1 MEGYLGDEPNRG
13 LWGRT
18 WWNEGEKGDTT
29 TQTFCTEPIVIP
41 SGLTVSDIQAR
52 AWFENI
58 YSRSDD
64 EIYSPFGSAG
74 QRSIPV
80 AVDAGSPTDTVAV
93 DVGLGKVFSLHSD
106 TDYIILNPVGAPY
119 GGQVLVFQLSGTG
132 SPTLDTGFRLMD
144 GMTIDKSTGRD
155 YLGAIY
161 NADTA
166 EWDTFW
172 QKGTDETSPP

>member
-1 MEGYLGDEPNRG
+1 
-13 LWGRT
+13 
-18 WWNEGEKGDTT
+18 
-29 TQTFCTEPIVIP
+29 VIP

-80 AVDAGSPTDTVAV
+80 TLVSDPSGDSVTV

-106 TDYIILNPVGAPY
+106 SDYTILNPTGNPY

-132 SPTLDTGFRLMD
+132 VPTLDTDFRLMD
-144 GMTIDKSTGRD
+144 GMTVDKSTGRD

-161 NADTA
+161 NADAA

>member
-41 SGLTVSDIQAR
+41 SGLTVAEIQAR

-64 EIYSPFGSAG
+64 DIYSPFGSAG
-74 QRSIPV
+74 QRSIPIVLV
-80 AVDAGSPTDTVAV
+80 ADEALVDAG
-93 DVGLGKVFSLHSD
+93 LGRVFAINSD
-106 TDYIILNPVGAPY
+106 TDYTIQNPVGNPF

-132 SPTLDTGFRLMD
+132 TPTLDTEYRLMD
-144 GMTIDKSTGRD
+144 GQTIDKGTGRD
-155 YLGAIY
+155 YIGAIY
-161 NADTA
+161 NADTN
-166 EWDTFW
+166 EWDTWF